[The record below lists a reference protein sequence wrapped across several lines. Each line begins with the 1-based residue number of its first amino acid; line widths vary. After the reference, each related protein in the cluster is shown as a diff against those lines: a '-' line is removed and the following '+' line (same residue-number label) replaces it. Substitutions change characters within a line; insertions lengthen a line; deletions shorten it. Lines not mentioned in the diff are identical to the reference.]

1 MMEVRVYFIPAE
13 APDEELRSRTAVVI
27 DVLRAS
33 TTIVTA
39 IAHGARGIIPAE
51 TLEGAT
57 EMVTRLGMDDVLLCA
72 ERDIQR
78 VEGCDLGNSPA
89 EYTPDVVGGRL
100 LVLST
105 TNGTRAITRAGA
117 AARILIGAYVNA
129 AGIVEELSRLD
140 EAVFLCAGNSG
151 GFALEDAACAGFIL
165 QRLAQVTGREMIPA
179 NDGAWVALQL
189 GRRTPRSP
197 LRMLRRS
204 AHGQRLDEAG
214 FAADLHL
221 CAAVDSLP
229 VVPRVRDRIITGDA
243 TGFPG

>member
-1 MMEVRVYFIPAE
+1 MEVRVYFIPTE
-13 APDEELRSRTAVVI
+13 VPEEELRGRTAVVI

-33 TTIVTA
+33 TSIITA
-39 IAHGARGIIPAE
+39 VAHGARGVIPAD
-51 TLEGAT
+51 TLESAT

-72 ERDIQR
+72 ERDMHR
-78 VEGCDLGNSPA
+78 VDGCDLGNSPA

-105 TNGTRAITRAGA
+105 TNGTRAVSRAGG

-129 AGIVEELSRLD
+129 ARIVEELSD
-140 EAVFLCAGNSG
+140 QETAVLICAGNSG

-165 QRLAQVTGREMIPA
+165 QRLAHTTGREMIPV

-189 GRRTPRSP
+189 GRRTPRNP

-204 AHGQRLDEAG
+204 AHGQKLDEAG
-214 FAADLHL
+214 FASDLQL

-229 VVPRVRDRIITGDA
+229 VIPRVRDRIITGESLDPA
-243 TGFPG
+243 G

>member
-1 MMEVRVYFIPAE
+1 MEVQVYFIPTE
-13 APDEELRSRTAVVI
+13 VPEDELRARTAVVI

-33 TTIVTA
+33 TSIITA
-39 IAHGARGIIPAE
+39 IAHGARGVIPAD
-51 TLEGAT
+51 TLESAT

-72 ERDIQR
+72 ERDMQR

-105 TNGTRAITRAGA
+105 TNGTRAINRASA
-117 AARILIGAYVNA
+117 AARVLIGSYVNA
-129 AGIVEELSRLD
+129 ASIVEELAD
-140 EAVFLCAGNSG
+140 QEKAVLICAGNSG

-165 QRLAQVTGREMIPA
+165 QRLAHITGREMIPV

-189 GRRTPRSP
+189 GRRTPRNP

-204 AHGQRLDEAG
+204 AHGQRLDGAG
-214 FAADLHL
+214 FSTDLHL

-229 VVPRVRDRIITGDA
+229 IVPRVRDRIVTGESLDL
-243 TGFPG
+243 PG